1 MDACFMGNIEMIENL
16 LNANANINMADKTN
30 WTALD
35 YLENYIIRNSKY
47 RDPEEKVKLT
57 QIKHKMLTQMDK
69 FLKKSGV
76 LKEKIGILLKNIG
89 DEDSIDDVI
98 QDDFIEEDPNLFLP
112 SKKSTTNT
120 SSGCGS
126 STLVE
131 RMNTS
136 RDPFSESRDQFQ
148 KRSKLSRKNLVKSKM
163 KENNIP
169 ENWGTTATMM
179 ASVSK
184 KRRPSTPEKNDFT
197 ENYGEDSGSPLPK
210 SFRKKSKN
218 VFLDDY
224 DASPNKVND
233 NTDQNNLDNVH
244 NDIVI
249 NGNAAA
255 EDNNFVPVTHQSL
268 TTLPL
273 IRSNE
278 NILNFTV
285 KIEDKSLCV
294 LIDKESTVKELAEEA
309 SKRYFQLYD
318 KRPKLN
324 LKTLPAN
331 SDLIPS
337 DKCSIIYSHC
347 GQTMGSIVESWNVL
361 PCDQVQ
367 QALG

>member
-148 KRSKLSRKNLVKSKM
+148 KRSK
-163 KENNIP
+163 
-169 ENWGTTATMM
+169 
-179 ASVSK
+179 
-184 KRRPSTPEKNDFT
+184 
-197 ENYGEDSGSPLPK
+197 
-210 SFRKKSKN
+210 
-218 VFLDDY
+218 
-224 DASPNKVND
+224 
-233 NTDQNNLDNVH
+233 
-244 NDIVI
+244 
-249 NGNAAA
+249 
-255 EDNNFVPVTHQSL
+255 
-268 TTLPL
+268 
-273 IRSNE
+273 
-278 NILNFTV
+278 
-285 KIEDKSLCV
+285 
-294 LIDKESTVKELAEEA
+294 
-309 SKRYFQLYD
+309 
-318 KRPKLN
+318 
-324 LKTLPAN
+324 
-331 SDLIPS
+331 
-337 DKCSIIYSHC
+337 
-347 GQTMGSIVESWNVL
+347 
-361 PCDQVQ
+361 
-367 QALG
+367 